1 MENKDYLLNHV
12 KKELEEAFE
21 LYYDLTFGF
30 YDLEK
35 PQELKVR
42 ELSKVIKGEVCQKG
56 GKFYKLFE
64 KIGKVE
70 DEIYALEDEAK
81 KYDESFDID
90 EGLSVQIRDLYDDAI
105 KQISKL
111 MFTYGVKYGNNL
123 ERCLRDIPNNFCK
136 EVINGRY

>member
-1 MENKDYLLNHV
+1 MENKDYFLNHV
-12 KKELEEAFE
+12 KKELEEAFG

-35 PQELKVR
+35 PQELKIR
-42 ELSKVIKGEVCQKG
+42 ELSKVVKSEVYEKG

-70 DEIYALEDEAK
+70 DEIYALEDEVK
-81 KYDESFDID
+81 KDDKSFDID

-105 KQISKL
+105 KGISKL
-111 MFTYGVKYGNNL
+111 MFMYGVQYGKNL
-123 ERCLRDIPNNFCK
+123 ERCIYRNPENI
-136 EVINGRY
+136 